1 MQESANFKPHLHDYL
16 DKIQM
21 YKKTNST
28 GGVDDI
34 NETLMKWRF
43 FVNGGPTI
51 VTISRVAMILTE
63 SDSSQYALFDLR
75 HERFA

>member
-28 GGVDDI
+28 GGGGVDDI

-43 FVNGGPTI
+43 FVNGGSNNCDYFKSCNDI
-51 VTISRVAMILTE
+51 DRVGQLKIC
-63 SDSSQYALFDLR
+63 SV
-75 HERFA
+75 